1 MISLAFIIQGKT
13 FLKSMLPLII
23 FSNSCGFK
31 PIVFCVKYRP
41 GKTYDNL
48 DKKYLESTVKEL
60 KKLISKIEI
69 IWVSSIQEAKKII
82 NDKKLSHAVCQDAQH
97 HGKIFC
103 NDNSIKVYSIGVFFD
118 TLHYANDLR
127 LGRIKYENECRPD
140 IIYFADQRFKN
151 EFERLYPNYDA
162 HHESLGSPLYDHS
175 LFNLSWDNQKKSVC
189 FLATLQS
196 LVSQDLQEELER
208 FIEHCVD
215 NDIDFYVKTKYK
227 TPWNFKNKYL
237 ESNFKWYDPIE
248 IGFPYTSLNFIL
260 NTDIHIS
267 SYSTSAIECEYFSK
281 PCINLES
288 VDRKDLTYAVNSIK
302 HDYNFNDLFNSE
314 TCKTVNCDILG
325 AYKSLMMN
333 NQNYNQKI
341 SFSDNNST
349 RILKSIKD
357 SI

>member
-1 MISLAFIIQGKT
+1 MIDLAFIVQGKT

-31 PIVFCVKYRP
+31 PIIFCIKYRP

-48 DKKYLESTVKEL
+48 DKKYLESTVKGLE
-60 KKLISKIEI
+60 KLINKVEI
-69 IWVSSIQEAKKII
+69 IWITSIQDAKKIM
-82 NDKKLSHAVCQDAQH
+82 NNRKLHHVVCQDAQH
-97 HGKIFC
+97 HGKALC

-118 TLHYANDLR
+118 TLHYANNLR
-127 LGRIKYENECRPD
+127 LGLVKYESEYRPD

-151 EFERLYPNYDA
+151 EFERLYPGYNVRK
-162 HHESLGSPLYDHS
+162 ETLGSPLYDHF
-175 LFNLSWDNQKKSVC
+175 LFNPSWNNQKKSVC
-189 FLATLQS
+189 FLATLQR
-196 LVSQDLQEELER
+196 LISQDLQEELER
-208 FIEHCVD
+208 FIEYCVN

-227 TPWNFKNKYL
+227 TPWTFKNKDL
-237 ESNFKWYDPIE
+237 KKHFKWYDAAE
-248 IGFPYTSLNFIL
+248 VGFPYVSLNFIL

-267 SYSTSAIECEYFSK
+267 SYSTSAVECEYFNK

-302 HDYNFNDLFNSE
+302 HDYKFDDLFNSK

-325 AYKSLMMN
+325 AYKNLMTN

-341 SFSDNNST
+341 SLSDNNST